1 MRRVSHSC
9 DEYLTHATSI
19 SLMRRVSH
27 LGLHGADGS
36 SKDRGYLSV
45 DDLSVHAAG
54 PTALHLLQTQNRENG
69 VDMR

>member
-1 MRRVSHSC
+1 
-9 DEYLTHATSI
+9 
-19 SLMRRVSH
+19 MRRVSH